1 MSSTRVEPI
10 VALVTALLAASLVI
24 APTLGG
30 APIGI
35 PVPLGD
41 PIGAPVPL
49 GDPIGAPVPLGD
61 PIGAPVPLSLN
72 APANAA
78 AAEARQPKFCSD

>member
-35 PVPLGD
+35 PVPLGG
-41 PIGAPVPL
+41 PIGIPVPL
-49 GDPIGAPVPLGD
+49 GGPIG
-61 PIGAPVPLSLN
+61 IPVPLSLRI
-72 APANAA
+72 PAKVV
-78 AAEARQPKFCSD
+78 EVLLRLIFRRS

>member
-35 PVPLGD
+35 PVPLGG
-41 PIGAPVPL
+41 PIG
-49 GDPIGAPVPLGD
+49 I
-61 PIGAPVPLSLN
+61 PVPLSLRI
-72 APANAA
+72 PVKVV
-78 AAEARQPKFCSD
+78 EVLLRLIFRRS

>member
-49 GDPIGAPVPLGD
+49 GDPIGAPVPL
-61 PIGAPVPLSLN
+61 SLN